1 MPRPADPFIPRPC
14 YACPAARRSS
24 SFRRRTTSPFSFKTC
39 LLYTSWPPDLDFAAV
54 ELYRPERRE
63 VLEQWGLPPGI
74 EVLTSSDAHCM
85 EKVAGRLR
93 ELPEGSVLEKLL

>member
-1 MPRPADPFIPRPC
+1 MTEAQEVR
-14 YACPAARRSS
+14 ARAKALR
-24 SFRRRTTSPFSFKTC
+24 
-39 LLYTSWPPDLDFAAV
+39 
-54 ELYRPERRE
+54 ERRE
-63 VLEQWGLPPGI
+63 ELEQWGLPPGI

>member
-1 MPRPADPFIPRPC
+1 MLGA
-14 YACPAARRSS
+14 
-24 SFRRRTTSPFSFKTC
+24 
-39 LLYTSWPPDLDFAAV
+39 WPPDLDFAAV

-63 VLEQWGLPPGI
+63 ELEQWGLPPGI